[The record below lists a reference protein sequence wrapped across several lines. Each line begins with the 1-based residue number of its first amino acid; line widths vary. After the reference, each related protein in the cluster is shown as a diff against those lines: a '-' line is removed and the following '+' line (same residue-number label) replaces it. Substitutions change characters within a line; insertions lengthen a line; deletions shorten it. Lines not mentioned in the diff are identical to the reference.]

1 LQDND
6 QNDPADATNVQGNMV
21 QGSDGSMNELDGSV
35 CGNTTETRIGEILDD
50 NSDDVSVDDVVI
62 NTTYATREDDPSK
75 WSHFDV
81 VKSPQDHHYLDTIEQ
96 VGKCTKTIFFPLLS
110 MFHLLKLLFL
120 SKYYWDRTT

>member
-1 LQDND
+1 
-6 QNDPADATNVQGNMV
+6 MV

-96 VGKCTKTIFFPLLS
+96 VGKCTKTIFFSLTFNVSPFKIAFLIQILLG
-110 MFHLLKLLFL
+110 
-120 SKYYWDRTT
+120 